1 MEIRDYLRA
10 IRRVLWLLI
19 LVPVVAGLAT
29 GGLMEIQP
37 SAYEADATV
46 VVPAISA
53 AGFSQSAASQ
63 YADTF
68 KDVLVSQPVLT
79 EVSQKFTNIPAS
91 ELASGLSA
99 STVTTSSNI
108 IHVVLIGKDH
118 QNLVGAVREATV
130 DTLNAIAAPRL
141 AQAENAYANAQARLQ
156 TANDNYNTFVEA
168 STNPNPP
175 QLFTAALNRLS
186 TDETLLAAAEVRNDT
201 RAVAQLTAAIA
212 AAKQALIPLGQQ
224 DVQYETLNDALSSA
238 RSASDHATQEVV
250 DAQALVATDSTP
262 GTVTTVNVGRI
273 SKLSNTIK
281 FAGIAFALALVMM
294 LGLLLILELMRS
306 GRRSAVVVEASEQG
320 AFAWNAQPVPGTAPQ
335 TATAPAPMSVPV
347 PETAERRDPWRASP
361 AATAT
366 VAVTGGNG
374 NGNGHTNGNG
384 HSNGNGNGHSN
395 GNGNGHADVT
405 EVEADPQRRG
415 LLRRR

>member
-19 LVPVVAGLAT
+19 LIPIVAGLAT

-79 EVSQKFTNIPAS
+79 EVSQKYTNIPTS

-99 STVTTSSNI
+99 STITTSSNI

-118 QNLVGAVREATV
+118 QNLVGAVHEATV

-141 AQAENAYANAQARLQ
+141 AQAENAYTNAQARLV
-156 TANDNYNTFVEA
+156 TANNNSNTFAEV
-168 STNPNPP
+168 TQNPDPP
-175 QLFTAALNRLS
+175 VALNSALARLS
-186 TDETLLAAAEVRNDT
+186 QLDGILASAQVHND
-201 RAVAQLTAAIA
+201 QSAITSTT
-212 AAKQALIPLGQQ
+212 ALIVSEKAELVKLGQQ
-224 DVQYETLNDALSSA
+224 DVQYETLSDALSSA

-250 DAQALVATDSTP
+250 DAQALVTTDSAP
-262 GTVTTVNVGRI
+262 GTVTTVNVGRL

-306 GRRSAVVVEASEQG
+306 GRREAVVEAPEQG
-320 AFAWNAQPVPGTAPQ
+320 AFAWNAQTAAPIAPE
-335 TATAPAPMSVPV
+335 TATVPAHMSAPPAQ
-347 PETAERRDPWRASP
+347 TAERRDPWRASP
-361 AATAT
+361 AATAP
-366 VAVTGGNG
+366 VAVAGGND
-374 NGNGHTNGNG
+374 
-384 HSNGNGNGHSN
+384 NGNGNGHSN
-395 GNGNGHADVT
+395 GNGNGHANGNGNGNGNGHAEVT

-415 LLRRR
+415 LLRRG

>member
-19 LVPVVAGLAT
+19 LIPVVAGLAT

-37 SAYEADATV
+37 STYEADATV

-79 EVSQKFTNIPAS
+79 EVSQKFTNIPKFTDITTS
-91 ELASGLSA
+91 ELASGLSS
-99 STVTTSSNI
+99 STITTSSNI

-118 QNLVGAVREATV
+118 QNLTGAVREATV

-141 AQAENAYANAQARLQ
+141 AQAENAYTNAQARLV
-156 TANDNYNTFVEA
+156 TANNNSNTFAEVTQNPDPPVALNSALARLSQLDGILASAQVHNDAGVIA
-168 STNPNPP
+168 ST
-175 QLFTAALNRLS
+175 T
-186 TDETLLAAAEVRNDT
+186 
-201 RAVAQLTAAIA
+201 
-212 AAKQALIPLGQQ
+212 ALITAEKAELVKLGQQ
-224 DVQYETLNDALSSA
+224 DVQYETLSDALSSA

-250 DAQALVATDSTP
+250 DAQALVTTDSAP
-262 GTVTTVNVGRI
+262 GTVTTVNVGRL

-306 GRRSAVVVEASEQG
+306 GRRVAVVEAPEQG
-320 AFAWNAQPVPGTAPQ
+320 AFAWNAQTAAP
-335 TATAPAPMSVPV
+335 PAPETAGVPAQASA
-347 PETAERRDPWRASP
+347 PPAQTAERRDPWRASST
-361 AATAT
+361 ATAP

-374 NGNGHTNGNG
+374 NGNGNG
-384 HSNGNGNGHSN
+384 HANGN
-395 GNGNGHADVT
+395 GNGNGHADGT
-405 EVEADPQRRG
+405 EVEADPQRSG
-415 LLRRR
+415 LLRRG